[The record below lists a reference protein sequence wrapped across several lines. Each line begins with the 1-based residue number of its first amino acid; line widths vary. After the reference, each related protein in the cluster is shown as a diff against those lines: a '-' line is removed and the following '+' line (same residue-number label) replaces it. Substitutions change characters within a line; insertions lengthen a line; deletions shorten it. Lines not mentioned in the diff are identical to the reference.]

1 MNPLASFGAAGFCAG
16 RCASNNKGS
25 NMIVFLD
32 GVLEKKEPTR
42 VVVNVNGIGYEAA
55 IPISSYD
62 RLPETGKRF
71 RLLTVPVVR
80 EDAHL
85 LFGFMSDDERSAFL
99 MLTSVN
105 GIGPKLGLAVLSGL
119 SVRDLKAAVASG
131 DVKRLSGI
139 SGIGRKTAERII
151 LEMRDKLGKGDL
163 MEALSGGKT
172 PGPKE
177 ARLRDALL
185 ALISLGHK
193 QADAQRMVMEIAGE
207 ITPETPLE
215 EILRK
220 VLSGRK

>member
-1 MNPLASFGAAGFCAG
+1 
-16 RCASNNKGS
+16 
-25 NMIVFLD
+25 MIVFLD
-32 GVLEKKEPTR
+32 GVLEEKEPTR
-42 VVVNVNGIGYEAA
+42 VVVNVNGVGYEAA
-55 IPISSYD
+55 IPLSSYD
-62 RLPETGKRF
+62 RLPAPGQRV

-85 LFGFMSDDERSAFL
+85 LFGFMTAEERDMFL
-99 MLTSVN
+99 LLTAVN

-119 SVRDLKAAVASG
+119 AVRDLKAAVAGG

-139 SGIGRKTAERII
+139 SGIGKKTAERLI
-151 LEMRDKLGKGDL
+151 LEMRDKLAKGDL

-193 QADAQRMVMEIAGE
+193 QADAQRMIKDVAPG
-207 ITPETPLE
+207 ITPESSLE

-220 VLSGRK
+220 VLSGRR

>member
-1 MNPLASFGAAGFCAG
+1 
-16 RCASNNKGS
+16 
-25 NMIVFLD
+25 MIVFLD
-32 GVLEKKEPTR
+32 GVLEEKEPTR
-42 VVVNVNGIGYEAA
+42 VVVNVGGVGYEAS
-55 IPISSYD
+55 IPLSSYD
-62 RLPETGKRF
+62 HLPEIGQRL

-85 LFGFMSDDERSAFL
+85 LFGFMSAEERSAFL
-99 MLTSVN
+99 LLTSVN

-119 SVRDLKAAVASG
+119 AVRDLKAAIAAG

-139 SGIGRKTAERII
+139 SGIGKKTAERLI

-163 MEALSGGKT
+163 MEALTGGNAASPANAK
-172 PGPKE
+172 
-177 ARLRDALL
+177 LRDALL

-193 QADAQRMVMEIAGE
+193 QADAQRMVKDIAPE
-207 ITPETPLE
+207 ITPDATLE

>member
-1 MNPLASFGAAGFCAG
+1 
-16 RCASNNKGS
+16 
-25 NMIVFLD
+25 MIVFLD
-32 GVLEKKEPTR
+32 GILDEKEPTR
-42 VVVNVNGIGYEAA
+42 VVVNVNGVGYEAA
-55 IPISSYD
+55 IPLSSYD
-62 RLPETGKRF
+62 RLPAAGQRL

-85 LFGFMSDDERSAFL
+85 LFGFMSGEERGLFL
-99 MLTSVN
+99 LLTSVN

-119 SVRDLKAAVASG
+119 SARDLKAAVAQG

-139 SGIGRKTAERII
+139 SGVGKKTAERII

-163 MEALSGGKT
+163 MEALAGGDV
-172 PGPKE
+172 PGPKQ
-177 ARLRDALL
+177 AKLRDALL

-193 QADAQRMVMEIAGE
+193 QADAQRMVKDIAPQ

-215 EILRK
+215 DILRK

>member
-1 MNPLASFGAAGFCAG
+1 
-16 RCASNNKGS
+16 
-25 NMIVFLD
+25 
-32 GVLEKKEPTR
+32 LEEKEPTR
-42 VVVNVNGIGYEAA
+42 VVVNVNGVGYQAS
-55 IPISSYD
+55 IPLSSYD
-62 RLPETGKRF
+62 RLPAAGGRV

-85 LFGFMSDDERSAFL
+85 LFGFMTEEERSAFGL
-99 MLTSVN
+99 LTSVN

-139 SGIGRKTAERII
+139 SGIGRKTAERLI

-163 MEALSGGKT
+163 LESLTGGGT
-172 PGPKE
+172 PGPKD
-177 ARLRDALL
+177 AKLRDVLL

-193 QADAQRMVMEIAGE
+193 QADAQRMVREIAAE
-207 ITPETPLE
+207 IAPDMTLE